1 MGDCG
6 NLVKIIGNYSWVI
19 DVDKSVVYDILN
31 IIKDFGYTLHSISWM
46 VGSDSFKLI
55 KSFVPGEY
63 DLIFV

>member
-1 MGDCG
+1 M
-6 NLVKIIGNYSWVI
+6 I

-46 VGSDSFKLI
+46 VGSGSFKLI